1 MKVQPVRDGDF
12 EGEVVGIGRQ
22 GNFIKQA
29 KSLRRT
35 GYDFMAAYFCP
46 KQSE

>member
-12 EGEVVGIGRQ
+12 EVRVVDISRQ

-35 GYDFMAAYFCP
+35 GCDFMAAYFCP